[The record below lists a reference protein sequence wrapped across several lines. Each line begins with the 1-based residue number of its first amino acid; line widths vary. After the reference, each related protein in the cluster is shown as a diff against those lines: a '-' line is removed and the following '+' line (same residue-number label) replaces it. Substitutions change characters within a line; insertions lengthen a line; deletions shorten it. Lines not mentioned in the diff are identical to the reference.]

1 MQYNKKLDEFLN
13 EVIFHRLGVAPAQG
27 VPGGVAGATGEADG
41 RHQQPG
47 DGARHTGLTILM
59 IGKGCQEVVIIIPI
73 TNCRLFIPTSQ

>member
-41 RHQQPG
+41 RHKQPG
-47 DGARHTGLTILM
+47 DGARHSGLAIL
-59 IGKGCQEVVIIIPI
+59 IPGKGSTINTLIVK
-73 TNCRLFIPTSQ
+73 RW